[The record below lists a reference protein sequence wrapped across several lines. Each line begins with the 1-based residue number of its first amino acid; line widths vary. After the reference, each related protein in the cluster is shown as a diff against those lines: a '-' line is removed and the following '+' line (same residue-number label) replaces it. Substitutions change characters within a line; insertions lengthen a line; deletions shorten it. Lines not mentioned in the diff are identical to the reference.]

1 MVNFSKVCLFLLL
14 NVSSVLISLWWGVTR
29 IIPFSIIM
37 IIFSR
42 ALWAFIFW
50 VITIRLW
57 MLVIPLFLIDLLYT
71 FLIVCPPR
79 QLSFMMI
86 ALISGIWTLSMR
98 LFVHLLLCFLV
109 ISSSLLLI
117 HVCILIFKQ
126 FLAISIPGFSRL
138 LHTQQSFSIILLI
151 SFIVSI
157 VDSVFIAH
165 SSFT

>member
-1 MVNFSKVCLFLLL
+1 MVNFGQVFLFLLL
-14 NVSSVLISLWWGVTR
+14 NVSSVLVCFWGGVTR

-37 IIFSR
+37 IIFSW
-42 ALWAFIFW
+42 ALWTFFFW

-57 MLVIPLFLIDLLYT
+57 MLVIPLFLINLLYT
-71 FLIVCPPR
+71 FLIVCPPW
-79 QLSFMMI
+79 QLSLMKI

-117 HVCILIFKQ
+117 HVGILVFKQ

-138 LHTQQSFSIILLI
+138 LHTLQSFSIIIFI

-157 VDSVFIAH
+157 VDRVFIAH